1 MTRKPRVV
9 DHLSSEELRQGYRA
23 ARDPVERSH
32 YHMLWLLSCGESVVS
47 CAKRVG
53 YSGRWVSE
61 VLARYNADGP
71 SGLGD
76 GRHRNRG
83 QEPLLSSELQEELRQ
98 EMKQEPAEGGL
109 WNGPKV
115 ASWIG
120 RKLGRD
126 NITPKR
132 GWVYLKKL
140 GFSLQIPRPAHED
153 RASAEEQ
160 EGFKKNWR
168 GGLPRSSKSTP
179 TRWSR
184 PGPSTSTASA

>member
-1 MTRKPRVV
+1 M
-9 DHLSSEELRQGYRA
+9 EELRWRYRDA
-23 ARDPVERSH
+23 ADPVERSH
-32 YHMLWLLSCGESVVS
+32 FHMLWLLSCGESVTS

-61 VLARYNADGP
+61 VLARYNAEGP

-83 QEPLLSSELQEELRQ
+83 QEPLLSPDLQEELRQ
-98 EMKQEPAEGGL
+98 AMTQEPPEGGL

-120 RKLGRD
+120 RKLGRHD
-126 NITPKR
+126 ITAKR

-140 GFSLQIPRPAHED
+140 GLSLQVPRPAHEG

-160 EGFKKNWR
+160 AGFKKNSR
-168 GGLPRSSKSTP
+168 DGSPRSSKSTL

>member
-1 MTRKPRVV
+1 MSRKPRIV
-9 DHLSSEELRQGYRA
+9 DHLSLEDLHQRYREA
-23 ARDPVERSH
+23 HDPVERSH
-32 YHMLWLLSCGESVVS
+32 YQMLWLLSCGESVAS
-47 CAKRVG
+47 CAQRVG
-53 YSGRWVSE
+53 YSSRWVSE

-76 GRHRNRG
+76 GRHHNRG
-83 QEPLLSSELQEELRQ
+83 QEPLLSLDLQEELRQ
-98 EMKQEPAEGGL
+98 AMKEEPAEGGL
-109 WNGPKV
+109 WSGPKV

-126 NITPKR
+126 DITAKR

-140 GFSLQIPRPAHED
+140 GFSLQVPRPAHEG

-160 EGFKKNWR
+160 AGFKKNSLN
-168 GGLPRSSKSTP
+168 GLPRSRKSTA

>member
-1 MTRKPRVV
+1 
-9 DHLSSEELRQGYRA
+9 
-23 ARDPVERSH
+23 
-32 YHMLWLLSCGESVVS
+32 MLWLLSCGESVVS

-61 VLARYNADGP
+61 VLARYNAEGP

-83 QEPLLSSELQEELRQ
+83 QEPLLSPDQQEELR
-98 EMKQEPAEGGL
+98 EAMKQEPAEGGL

-120 RKLGRD
+120 RKLDRD
-126 NITPKR
+126 DVPAKR

-140 GFSLQIPRPAHED
+140 GFSLRVPRPAHEG

-160 EGFKKNWR
+160 AGFKKNWR
-168 GGLPRSSKSTP
+168 RRFPRSSKSTP
-179 TRWSR
+179 TRRSR
-184 PGPSTSTASA
+184 PGRSTSIASG

>member
-1 MTRKPRVV
+1 
-9 DHLSSEELRQGYRA
+9 
-23 ARDPVERSH
+23 
-32 YHMLWLLSCGESVVS
+32 MLWLLSCGESVAS
-47 CAKRVG
+47 CAARVG
-53 YSGRWVSE
+53 YCGRWVSE

-83 QEPLLSSELQEELRQ
+83 QEPLLSPDLQEELRQ
-98 EMKQEPAEGGL
+98 AMKQEPPEGGL

-120 RKLGRD
+120 CKLGRD
-126 NITPKR
+126 DITPKR

-140 GFSLQIPRPAHED
+140 GLSLQVPRPAHEG

-160 EGFKKNWR
+160 AGFKKNSHA
-168 GGLPRSSKSTP
+168 GLPRSSKSTP